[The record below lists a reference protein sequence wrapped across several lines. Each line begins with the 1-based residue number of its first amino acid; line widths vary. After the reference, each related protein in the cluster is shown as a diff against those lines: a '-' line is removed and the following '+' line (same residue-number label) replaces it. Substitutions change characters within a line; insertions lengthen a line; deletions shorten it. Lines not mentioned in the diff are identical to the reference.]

1 MELDRMEVM
10 HNQDKIQSSF
20 SSINGLLKN
29 TESLKEVLGYIKQ
42 AGLNKD
48 KEFLHSHQK
57 SEADE
62 ILTNLGVIDV
72 VTKDEE
78 GNLDSF
84 YLKTVRLIN
93 EIFSTKGIQEKKGNI
108 MSLIDMYLYYNRLM
122 GMNLI
127 TPDDLLKACRLFEKI
142 KSPLELKEL
151 ESGVKVIQ
159 FRSHDPR
166 KDFKEFIYPYLEAE
180 NGLSCEDL
188 AKKSGASLIVAKLRL
203 QDNYKMGSLVL
214 DNSLEGKRYFIN
226 DIITCKLQKI

>member
-1 MELDRMEVM
+1 MPSKMVNGNTKNIKLKPPNNKPVKQVLILDLTLSTLSTVVLLFFEINSLGAQTKIITTRNIMELDRMEVM

-72 VTKDEE
+72 VTKEEE

-93 EIFSTKGIQEKKGNI
+93 EIFSTKGI
-108 MSLIDMYLYYNRLM
+108 
-122 GMNLI
+122 
-127 TPDDLLKACRLFEKI
+127 
-142 KSPLELKEL
+142 
-151 ESGVKVIQ
+151 
-159 FRSHDPR
+159 
-166 KDFKEFIYPYLEAE
+166 
-180 NGLSCEDL
+180 
-188 AKKSGASLIVAKLRL
+188 
-203 QDNYKMGSLVL
+203 
-214 DNSLEGKRYFIN
+214 
-226 DIITCKLQKI
+226 